1 MFASHIS
8 NSIMRALRLSAPG
21 VPEALLHKRL
31 LAFPPPAARS
41 LLIRGRN
48 TQVCVN
54 VKSSGSWYQVRFL
67 VITHPDV
74 HAGMQSS
81 TETAPKPVDLATAGG
96 RVCTGQWT

>member
-41 LLIRGRN
+41 LLIKGAKMACLPEREIALS
-48 TQVCVN
+48 
-54 VKSSGSWYQVRFL
+54 VKLNQRW
-67 VITHPDV
+67 
-74 HAGMQSS
+74 S
-81 TETAPKPVDLATAGG
+81 TP
-96 RVCTGQWT
+96 R